1 MGLGPPSRP
10 SDAHEHR
17 ALSLG
22 SIKDKAFCYRPFA
35 LHRQQSEQDKQN
47 VDVAPPPVKISRPW
61 LKQLLICCL
70 TVLLSQ

>member
-47 VDVAPPPVKISRPW
+47 VDVAPP
-61 LKQLLICCL
+61 L
-70 TVLLSQ
+70 